1 VKEKLKGG
9 YMIVRLIGLT
19 VAILLLQ
26 AGNVYSEDLNPVV
39 GKVGDFVLREADLDR
54 MIGYQPA
61 EAQKSIQSSSDQRTN
76 FIRQILL
83 TKAIASRARKD
94 GFEKKPET
102 REIITFLIDQYLA
115 QEYLSKVVVANVTLT
130 DEEMKKYYAEHEG
143 DFLIPGTVKVRH
155 IFISAPKDSTAELK
169 DKAKAKAED
178 LLRQIRK
185 GEDFGKIAREYS
197 EDSDSAAKD
206 GDLGYIAAGK
216 TNSQEF
222 ENAAFALKPGEISN
236 IVETPFG
243 FHIIRSDERR
253 EKRTASFDET
263 KEYIRAQLKEQN
275 KQKKGQEFLDNI
287 IKESGLEIVGE
298 KSAISK

>member
-1 VKEKLKGG
+1 
-9 YMIVRLIGLT
+9 MIVRLIGLT

-26 AGNVYSEDLNPVV
+26 MGNVHAEDLNPVV
-39 GKVGDFVLREADLDR
+39 GKVGEFVLREADLDR
-54 MIGYQPA
+54 LISYQPA

-102 REIITFLIDQYLA
+102 REIVSYLIDQYLA
-115 QEYLSKVVVANVTLT
+115 QEYLSKVVVANVTST
-130 DEEMKKYYAEHEG
+130 DEEMKKYYVEHEK
-143 DFLIPGTVKVRH
+143 DFLIPEAVKVRH
-155 IFISAPKDSTAELK
+155 IFISAPKDSTAEVK
-169 DKAKAKAED
+169 EKAKAKAED

-197 EDSDSAAKD
+197 EDSDSAAKG
-206 GDLGYIAAGK
+206 GDLGYITPGQ

-222 ENAAFALKPGEISN
+222 ENAAFALKPGEVSN

-243 FHIIRSDERR
+243 FYIIRVDERR
-253 EKRTASFDET
+253 EKRTASFDEV
-263 KEYIRAQLKEQN
+263 KEYIQAQLKEQN
-275 KQKKGQEFLDNI
+275 KQKKGQEFLDNLV
-287 IKESGLEIVGE
+287 KESGLEIVGE